1 MLDGVRRF
9 VTPGRLAAAGL
20 VLLALVAGVL
30 LLAPSN
36 GTYIFLPDRARPVEP
51 LVQVEGG
58 RTGNDAGGIYFV
70 DVIVRRA
77 TWMERLFP
85 SIREGST
92 LVPAH
97 ALNPTGIPDEARRE
111 GSLRE
116 MTRSQRI
123 AAAVALRAL
132 GYKVK
137 TQTTGALIAAVSPD
151 TPAAGKLQPTDVVVA
166 VDGKPVRTPAA
177 LRRLLRRGPPGT
189 TLTLAV
195 RRGQE
200 LERITLTTA
209 PDPSEP
215 RRPIIGVLVEQ
226 EARIELPISVRID
239 TDNVGGPSAGLAF
252 ALAVMEDLGRDVDGG
267 YKVAVTGE
275 LSLDGA
281 VSSVGGVRQKT
292 IGAERADVDVLLVPV
307 GENAAEARKQADD
320 VRVLPVRTFQQALQ
334 KLATLPPK
342 PGD

>member
-1 MLDGVRRF
+1 

-30 LLAPSN
+30 LLAPAD

-51 LVQVEGG
+51 LVHVEGG
-58 RTGNDAGGIYFV
+58 KPGHDRGGIYFV

-92 LVPAH
+92 LVPAR
-97 ALNPTGIPDEARRE
+97 ALNPTGVPDEARRE

-137 TQTTGALIAAVSPD
+137 TETTGALVAAVNPD

-166 VDGKPVRTPAA
+166 VDGRPVRTPAA

-189 TLTLAV
+189 TVTLTV
-195 RRGQE
+195 RRGQK
-200 LERITLTTA
+200 LERVVLTTVA
-209 PDPSEP
+209 DPSEP
-215 RRPIIGVLVEQ
+215 TRPIIGVLVEQ
-226 EARIELPISVRID
+226 AAKIDLPLSVRID
-239 TDNVGGPSAGLAF
+239 TENVGGPSAGLAF

-267 YKVAVTGE
+267 HKVAVTGE
-275 LSLDGA
+275 LALDGA
-281 VSSVGGVRQKT
+281 VSPVGGVRQKT
-292 IGAERADVDVLLVPV
+292 IGAERAGVDVFVVPV

-320 VRVLPVRTFQQALQ
+320 VRVVPVRTFQQALQ
-334 KLATLPPK
+334 RLATLPPK
-342 PGD
+342 ARD